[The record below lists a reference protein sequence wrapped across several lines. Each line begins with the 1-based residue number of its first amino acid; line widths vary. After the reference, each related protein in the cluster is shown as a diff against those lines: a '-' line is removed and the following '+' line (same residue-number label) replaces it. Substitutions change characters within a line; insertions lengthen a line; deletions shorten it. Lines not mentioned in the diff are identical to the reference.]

1 LTTYPSNDVLP
12 TVVVLPSNDEKS
24 QNQNQKKNTMNTA
37 KNLTKVPP
45 RSPRDRLGNYAL
57 LARMI
62 DKGRAA
68 IAGTVGEY
76 HYACP
81 LDQMLLEFK
90 GVQADEVK
98 KLLAS
103 GATDEQAVTWFNSH
117 GTPKTEEEI
126 KAWSTGIEGYR
137 PYDNPEKKDWF
148 VGECAKLGLKPE
160 SSTLVD
166 YLEADD
172 AATFKN

>member
-1 LTTYPSNDVLP
+1 
-12 TVVVLPSNDEKS
+12 
-24 QNQNQKKNTMNTA
+24 MNTS
-37 KNLTKVPP
+37 KNLTKEAP
-45 RSPRDRLGNYAL
+45 RSPRNRLGGYAL

-62 DKGRAA
+62 DKGRAD

-90 GVQADEVK
+90 GVKAEEVK

-103 GATDEQAVTWFNSH
+103 GATDDQVIAWFNAH
-117 GTPKTEEEI
+117 GTPKTNEEI
-126 KAWSTGIEGYR
+126 NAWSTGIETYR
-137 PYDNPEKKDWF
+137 PYENPEKKDWF
-148 VGECAKLGLKPE
+148 VGECSKLGVKPE
-160 SSTLVD
+160 TSTLVD

-172 AATFKN
+172 LVTFKK